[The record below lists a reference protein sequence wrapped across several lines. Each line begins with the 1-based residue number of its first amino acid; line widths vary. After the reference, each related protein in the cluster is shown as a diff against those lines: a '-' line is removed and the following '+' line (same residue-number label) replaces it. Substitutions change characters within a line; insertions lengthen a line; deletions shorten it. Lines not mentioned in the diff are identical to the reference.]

1 MMHHVLAS
9 TWILSGRCS
18 GNVRLKHILIP
29 ILLLVPLLRVAA
41 EPELSPDLRFHE
53 CTKAAGLWAT
63 RRGDGPPVVNPA
75 VSGGSV
81 ADFDND
87 GWQDVFYASG
97 GTAPDALYINDG
109 DGTFTDRAAAA
120 GVARLHR
127 GYGTAVGDYDNDGW
141 IDLFVGSLGDLESRS
156 AVPDYNL
163 LYRNNGDGTFA
174 EVAAAARV
182 NVLSSIDPS
191 DKRAVLGLGPV
202 FGDYD
207 LDGDLDLFITIF
219 GRTAAAGIL
228 FGNQGDGTFLNLTA
242 ASRTYDAA
250 SLGFSARFADM
261 DGDRYPEL
269 LVAAD
274 YGTSRYFRNN
284 RNGTFSDLT
293 QQSGTGLDAN
303 GMGSAVA
310 DFNNDGLLDWY
321 VTSIYTADLH
331 PDITGS
337 GNMLYVNRG
346 NHRFEEHSAAARVRD
361 GGWGWGVAAVDVDH
375 DGFLDI
381 VETNGWWEE
390 QSGLP
395 GEWVGE
401 RSYLYRNN
409 GDLTFSEISRRVGF
423 NHTHQ
428 GRGLVTLDHDND
440 GDRDILIFNNEGGMS
455 LFCNAAAGAAGNW
468 LRVFL
473 DTGAA
478 ADLAPNGF
486 GSGVSVL
493 ASGTTQYRYLDGGSN
508 YLGSSELSAH
518 FGLGAA
524 HEADEVRVEWANGEV
539 DVLRAVPANRTM
551 TVTPHGVTVKSSSRR
566 E

>member
-1 MMHHVLAS
+1 MNL
-9 TWILSGRCS
+9 
-18 GNVRLKHILIP
+18 RLKDALIP
-29 ILLLVPLLRVAA
+29 ILFLLPLLRLAA
-41 EPELSPDLRFHE
+41 EPGISPEFRFQE
-53 CTKAAGLWAT
+53 CTEAAGLRAT
-63 RRGDGPPVVNPA
+63 QRSDSPPIVNTA

-97 GTAPDALYINDG
+97 GTAPDALYINNR
-109 DGTFTDRAAAA
+109 DGTFTDRAAEA

-127 GYGTAVGDYDNDGW
+127 GFGSAVGDYDSDGW
-141 IDLFVGSLGDLESRS
+141 IDLFVGSLGELESRT

-163 LYRNNGDGTFA
+163 LYRNDGDGTFT

-182 NVLSSIDPS
+182 NVLASIDPS
-191 DKRAVLGLGPV
+191 DERAVLGLGPV

-219 GRTAAAGIL
+219 GRVAAAGLL
-228 FGNQGDGTFLNLTA
+228 FGNQGDGTFLNMTA
-242 ASRTYDAA
+242 ASRIYHAA

-261 DGDRYPEL
+261 DGDRFPEL

-284 RNGTFSDLT
+284 RDGTFTDLT

-310 DFNNDGLLDWY
+310 DFDNDGLLDWY

-331 PDITGS
+331 PDISGT

-346 NHRFEEHSAAARVRD
+346 NHRFEERSGAARVRD

-375 DGFLDI
+375 DGYLDI

-390 QSGLP
+390 SSGLP
-395 GEWVGE
+395 GEWMGE
-401 RSYLYRNN
+401 RSYLFRNN
-409 GDLTFSEISRRVGF
+409 GDLTFSEISRQIGF
-423 NHTHQ
+423 NHTLQ

-440 GDRDILIFNNEGGMS
+440 GDQDILIFNNEGGMS
-455 LFCNAAAGAAGNW
+455 LFCNAGAGSAGNW
-468 LRVFL
+468 LRIFL
-473 DTGAA
+473 DTSAT

-486 GSGVSVL
+486 GSRVSVR
-493 ASGTTQYRYLDGGSN
+493 ASGSTQYRYLDGGSN

-524 HEADEVRVEWANGEV
+524 RHAEEVRVEWANGEV
-539 DVLRAVPANRTM
+539 TVLRAVPANRTM
-551 TVTPHGVTVKSSSRR
+551 TVTPHGARVKSSSRR

>member
-1 MMHHVLAS
+1 MNL
-9 TWILSGRCS
+9 
-18 GNVRLKHILIP
+18 RLRDALIP
-29 ILLLVPLLRVAA
+29 ILLLVPLLRLVA
-41 EPELSPDLRFHE
+41 EPGISPELRFPE
-53 CTKAAGLWAT
+53 CTEAAGLPAT
-63 RRGDGPPVVNPA
+63 QRRDGPPVVNAA

-97 GTAPDALYINDG
+97 GTAPDALYINNA
-109 DGTFTDRAAAA
+109 DGTFTDRAAEA

-127 GYGTAVGDYDNDGW
+127 GYGTAVGDYDNNGW
-141 IDLFVGSLGDLESRS
+141 IDLFVGSLGH
-156 AVPDYNL
+156 NL
-163 LYRNNGDGTFA
+163 LYRNNGDGTFT

-182 NVLSSIDPS
+182 NVLASIDPS
-191 DKRAVLGLGPV
+191 DERAVLGLGPV

-219 GRTAAAGIL
+219 GRSAAAGLL

-284 RNGTFSDLT
+284 RDGTFSDLT

-310 DFNNDGLLDWY
+310 DFDNDGLLDWY

-331 PDITGS
+331 PDISGT
-337 GNMLYVNRG
+337 GNMLYINRG
-346 NHRFEEHSAAARVRD
+346 NHRFEERSGAARVRD

-375 DGFLDI
+375 DGFVDI
-381 VETNGWWEE
+381 VETNGWWED

-395 GEWVGE
+395 GEWMGE
-401 RSYLYRNN
+401 RSYLFRNN
-409 GDLTFSEISRRVGF
+409 GDLTFSEISRQVGF

-455 LFCNAAAGAAGNW
+455 LFCNAGAGSAGNW
-468 LRVFL
+468 LRIFL
-473 DTGAA
+473 DTSAA

-486 GSGVSVL
+486 GSRVSVR
-493 ASGTTQYRYLDGGSN
+493 ASGTTQYRYLDGGST

-518 FGLGAA
+518 FGLGAMG
-524 HEADEVRVEWANGEV
+524 EAEEVRVEWANGEIT
-539 DVLRAVPANRTM
+539 VLREVPANRTL
-551 TVTPHGVTVKSSSRR
+551 TVTPVTGLR
-566 E
+566 